1 MSYAIQRWDVLSGD
15 NIQKFPAIYVIPDT
29 NFIEFIRNNEYNIIC
44 LIDGTGSPYD
54 GMYYNAN
61 VSQSSDMPNCRPNFF
76 LKTGMYIITLNAQ
89 WMGYPCEKTKGTV
102 TIYGRNMGIPSVTPP
117 KPPVS
122 PSPTPSS
129 PRPRSPSPR
138 PRSPSPRPRSPS
150 PSPTPSSPRPR
161 SPSPL
166 PRSPSRRMGSPRSSP
181 QRENYKRNN
190 KKLVKLNGTGREDHR
205 ICSIM

>member
-150 PSPTPSSPRPR
+150 P
-161 SPSPL
+161 L